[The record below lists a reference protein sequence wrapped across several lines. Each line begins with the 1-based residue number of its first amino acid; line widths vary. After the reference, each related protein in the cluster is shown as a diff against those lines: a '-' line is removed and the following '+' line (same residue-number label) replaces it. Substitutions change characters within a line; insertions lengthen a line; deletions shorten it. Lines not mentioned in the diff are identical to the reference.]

1 MTELQKIRERATERV
16 NTVMASQDRAELLR
30 RLDRALSALK
40 EIRRVHPLMSNG
52 GKWDELVDH
61 VISELES

>member
-30 RLDRALSALK
+30 RLDRAIAALK
-40 EIRRVHPLMSNG
+40 A
-52 GKWDELVDH
+52 ELLYTKCPVATKQLRTR
-61 VISELES
+61 ISELES